1 MKNNIPLVLTQNDGA
16 ALMHKDRASS
26 LRLIADHLENLIEDF
41 TKEQIIG
48 FLREL
53 ADESD
58 AMAVVTDLRDEL

>member
-16 ALMHKDRASS
+16 TLMHKDRAAS
-26 LRLIADHLENLIEDF
+26 LRLIANHLESFKDDF

-58 AMAVVTDLRDEL
+58 AMAIVTDLRDEL

>member
-1 MKNNIPLVLTQNDGA
+1 MKSNIPLVLTKNDGA
-16 ALMHKDRASS
+16 TLMHKDRESS
-26 LRLIADHLENLIEDF
+26 LRLIADHLESYKEAF

-53 ADESD
+53 ADESE

>member
-16 ALMHKDRASS
+16 TLMHKDRASS